1 MAWEDIL
8 KVDAIMGLRRLVG
21 KDGKLEDIMEMI
33 DKEFGVKTKIIYDS
47 SSQPVLGFELPIF
60 ARCEMGTKDNPR
72 TTSKFTIKNVGV
84 NKTR

>member
-33 DKEFGVKTKIIYDS
+33 DKEFGVKSELISSS
-47 SSQPVLGFELPIF
+47 SSQPVIGFNLPIYV
-60 ARCEMGTKDNPR
+60 RCEMGTKGRPS
-72 TTSKFTIKNVGV
+72 TTEEFTIKNVGV